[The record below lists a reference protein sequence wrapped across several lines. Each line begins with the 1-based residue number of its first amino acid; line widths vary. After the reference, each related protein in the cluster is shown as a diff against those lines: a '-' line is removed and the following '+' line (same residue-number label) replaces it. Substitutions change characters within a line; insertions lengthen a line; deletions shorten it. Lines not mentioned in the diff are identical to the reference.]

1 MKDLTRREFVK
12 MTGAL
17 AVSAALTDFGVM
29 EQMFAKADAAAVR
42 RKLGFGMMR
51 LPMMEAA
58 NPAHV
63 VPANRAYGFD
73 TSGKYAINVREVC
86 RMVDKFIDSG
96 FTYFDTSYVYLGGR
110 SESVVHEALVK
121 RHPRDSYTLATKLPT
136 FAITEKAQVAQIF
149 EEQLKKCGVDYFDYY
164 LLHNIQN
171 HLYDK
176 YITPLG
182 EFEYAKAQ
190 KDAGRIR
197 NLGFSFHDSPEL
209 LDRILTEHPEVDFVQ
224 IALSYYDWDS
234 YFVRSRRC
242 YEVIRKHGKNV
253 VVMQPVKGGTLANI
267 PASAEQL
274 MKEANPAMSPASW
287 AIRFAAGLPGVIA
300 VLSGMSSMEQME
312 DNASY
317 MQEFKPLTKKELE
330 VLNKVVPMLKESG
343 PLHIADYSK
352 YEGISPDG
360 MPVAGVLDA
369 YNSCQI
375 QPDPTFSAENNYYK
389 TFRFAAKIPE
399 GESWVKGQ
407 LMDKDGNDVTDMV
420 KKAESWL
427 MENTF

>member
-1 MKDLTRREFVK
+1 MSSMTRREFIK

-17 AVSAALTDFGVM
+17 AVGAALTDFAGL
-29 EQMFAKADAAAVR
+29 EQMFAHVDAAAVR

-58 NPAHV
+58 NPSHV
-63 VPANRAYGFD
+63 VPANREYGFD
-73 TSGKYAINVREVC
+73 MSGRYAINTEEVC
-86 RMVDKFIDSG
+86 RMVDKFLDSG

-110 SESVVHEALVK
+110 SEDVVRETLVK
-121 RHPRDSYTLATKLPT
+121 RHPRDSFTLATKLPT

-171 HLYDK
+171 HLYDP

-182 EFEYAKAQ
+182 EFEYAKVQ

-197 NLGFSFHDSPEL
+197 KLGFSFHDSPEL
-209 LDRILTEHPEVDFVQ
+209 LDRILTDHPEVDFVQ

-242 YEVIRKHGKNV
+242 YETIRKHGKDV
-253 VVMQPVKGGTLANI
+253 VDMQPVKGGTLANI
-267 PASAEQL
+267 PAKAEKL
-274 MKEANPAMSPASW
+274 MKEANPDMSPASW
-287 AIRFAAGLPGVIA
+287 AIRFAAGLDGVIA

-312 DNASY
+312 DNVSY
-317 MQEFKPLTKKELE
+317 MQKFQPLKKTELE
-330 VLNKVVPMLKESG
+330 TLNRVVPILKESG
-343 PLHIADYSK
+343 PLATSDFSK

-389 TFRFAAKIPE
+389 TFRLDAGIPA
-399 GESWVKGQ
+399 GESWVKGR
-407 LMDKDGNDVTDMV
+407 LIDKEGNDVTEMV
-420 KKAESWL
+420 QKAEKWL